1 MGARQAA
8 TKAIIA
14 SATAV
19 LRTADR
25 YITGSSTGASP
36 EELQQNPYAAF
47 AKMRE
52 RGRVLRS
59 YMNRGWYVLGFE
71 EAQTA
76 FREPRLSSDLS
87 TNPFLVRTLR
97 AIANGARVPTLDDP
111 TLITM
116 DPPDHTRL
124 RKLAARGFIQRH
136 IQALEPKIQHLV
148 DECLGRIDGE
158 SVDIVEALAKPLPA
172 IVIAEML
179 GLPAQDRDQFQ
190 AWSNELL
197 NLTQL
202 GNPAAMERAVDA
214 NVQLLEYLATVVEEK
229 RRSPGQDLIS
239 QFILAEEEG
248 DKLSAAEIY
257 STCSLLLIAG
267 HETTTR
273 LISNGLHALLTHPDQ
288 FDKLRE
294 DPSLIPNA
302 IEEMLRYDPP
312 VQWMPR
318 TITEDF
324 EFFGK
329 QFRKNQ
335 LVIVAIA
342 AANRDPAI
350 YDDPDTFDVA
360 RSEPKHVAFGHGIH
374 LCLGMTLA
382 RLEAKVAFETLLAR
396 YPQMSLVDQKPAW
409 QVNNFV
415 RGLESLPIH
424 LNGGA
429 PAQLQVVPSQTEPT
443 GALG

>member
-1 MGARQAA
+1 MGVRKAA
-8 TKAIIA
+8 TQAIIS

-25 YITGSSTGASP
+25 YISGSNTGASP
-36 EELQQNPYAAF
+36 EELQQDPYTVF
-47 AKMRE
+47 AGMRT

-59 YMNRGWYVLGFE
+59 YAMRGWYVLGFE
-71 EAQTA
+71 EAQAA
-76 FREPRLSSDLS
+76 FREPRIGSDIS
-87 TNPFLVRTLR
+87 RNPFVVRALR
-97 AIANGARVPTLDDP
+97 AIADGARVPTLDDP
-111 TLITM
+111 TLISM

-136 IQALEPKIQHLV
+136 IQALEPNIQHLV
-148 DECLGRIDGE
+148 DECLAGID
-158 SVDIVEALAKPLPA
+158 SDCVDIVDALAKPLPA

-179 GLPAQDRDQFQ
+179 GLPTEDRDQFQ
-190 AWSNELL
+190 AWSSELL

-202 GNPAAMERAVDA
+202 EEPEVMARAVEA
-214 NVQLLEYLATVVEEK
+214 NVQLLEYLAAIVEDK
-229 RRSPGQDLIS
+229 RRAPGQDLIS

-248 DKLSAAEIY
+248 DKLTAAEIY
-257 STCSLLLIAG
+257 SLCSLLLIAG

-288 FDKLRE
+288 FNRLCA

-302 IEEMLRYDPP
+302 VEEMLRYDPP

-329 QFRKNQ
+329 RFRKDQ
-335 LVIVAIA
+335 LVIIAIA
-342 AANRDPAI
+342 AANRDPEI
-350 YDDPDTFDVA
+350 CNDPDTFDVT

-415 RGLESLPIH
+415 RGLESLPVQ
-424 LNGGA
+424 LNVGV
-429 PAQLQVVPSQTEPT
+429 PARPQRLAQ
-443 GALG
+443 G